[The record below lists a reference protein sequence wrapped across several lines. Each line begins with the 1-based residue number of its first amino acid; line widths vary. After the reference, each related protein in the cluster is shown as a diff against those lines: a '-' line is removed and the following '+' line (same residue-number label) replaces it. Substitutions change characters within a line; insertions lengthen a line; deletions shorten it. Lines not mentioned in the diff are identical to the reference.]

1 MAQQALGPGMT
12 IPRRRAFFGLLD
24 ANGWAWAGVKAFV
37 WLVIMIMLLGYIPDR
52 AYYLTVNRAVDL
64 GVIAW
69 SPVNFCPPENET
81 LPCPAPVGAVTP
93 WHASPAELSLPQ
105 ARTGGTV
112 VQIGTKI
119 LYIGGSDGKT
129 AQSTVFVAPVVG
141 TGNFDRWTDGPP
153 LPEARSDASVVVVAG
168 VIYVIG
174 GYDAKGAPTTTTYIL
189 KPDGLTGDLGDWSA
203 APKALTLPEA
213 RAAAA
218 GVASPDGILLIGGV
232 NAEGPV
238 TTVYKSLLDLKG
250 VLGAWKPE
258 ASLFRPQ
265 ADATAAVIG
274 SHVWVWGGHDAAG
287 PVGAVQRGDI
297 GQAAAEGLPVNPNAG
312 KVVAWAINNAA
323 NLPTARDDA
332 AGWISNGTLY
342 LAGGANASGPQR
354 EFYWAVPTN
363 AGDIPEWKHLDVS
376 DLPTALRGASP
387 VISGPNAILV
397 GGQSSEGV
405 VTTSVRSSTAPQAPF
420 FRLGLVGV
428 TVPGLK
434 IEGEIG
440 QQLGYLNA
448 AGAGTVDFVLLIIV
462 GWAFA
467 HREEARRMVGRIVR
481 RRR

>member
-1 MAQQALGPGMT
+1 
-12 IPRRRAFFGLLD
+12 
-24 ANGWAWAGVKAFV
+24 
-37 WLVIMIMLLGYIPDR
+37 
-52 AYYLTVNRAVDL
+52 
-64 GVIAW
+64 
-69 SPVNFCPPENET
+69 
-81 LPCPAPVGAVTP
+81 
-93 WHASPAELSLPQ
+93 
-105 ARTGGTV
+105 
-112 VQIGTKI
+112 
-119 LYIGGSDGKT
+119 
-129 AQSTVFVAPVVG
+129 
-141 TGNFDRWTDGPP
+141 
-153 LPEARSDASVVVVAG
+153 
-168 VIYVIG
+168 
-174 GYDAKGAPTTTTYIL
+174 
-189 KPDGLTGDLGDWSA
+189 
-203 APKALTLPEA
+203 
-213 RAAAA
+213 
-218 GVASPDGILLIGGV
+218 
-232 NAEGPV
+232 
-238 TTVYKSLLDLKG
+238 LKG

-258 ASLFRPQ
+258 ASMFRPQ

-342 LAGGANASGPQR
+342 LAGGADASGPQR

-376 DLPTALRGASP
+376 DLPTGLRGASP

-481 RRR
+481 RR